1 MHYDDLG
8 RRVPM
13 PSLQIRELP
22 DDVYEALADRA
33 RRQGRSLAQQ
43 AVAELR
49 KMTELAAADRRRH
62 TLDLLAQPGKAEH
75 RALPDPVDLI
85 REDRDA

>member
-1 MHYDDLG
+1 
-8 RRVPM
+8 M

-22 DDVYEALADRA
+22 EDVYEALAERA
-33 RRQGRSLAQQ
+33 RREGRSLAQQ

-49 KMTELAAADRRRH
+49 RMAELAAADRRRQTLE
-62 TLDLLAQPGKAEH
+62 TLDQSDDEPRRK
-75 RALPDPVDLI
+75 LPDPVTLV

>member
-1 MHYDDLG
+1 
-8 RRVPM
+8 M

-22 DDVYEALADRA
+22 EDVYEALAERA
-33 RRQGRSLAQQ
+33 RREGRSLAQQ

-49 KMTELAAADRRRH
+49 GMVELAAVDRRRR
-62 TLDLLAQPGKAEH
+62 TLEALDQPAKEA
-75 RALPDPVDLI
+75 RPALPDPVALV

>member
-1 MHYDDLG
+1 
-8 RRVPM
+8 M

-22 DDVYEALADRA
+22 EDVYEALAERA
-33 RRQGRSLAQQ
+33 RREGRSLAQQ

-49 KMTELAAADRRRH
+49 KMVELAAADRRRQV
-62 TLDLLAQPGKAEH
+62 LDELDQSVEEP
-75 RALPDPVDLI
+75 RRRLPDPVKLV

>member
-1 MHYDDLG
+1 
-8 RRVPM
+8 M

-22 DDVYEALADRA
+22 EDVYEVLAERA
-33 RRQGRSLAQQ
+33 RREGRSLAQQ

-49 KMTELAAADRRRH
+49 RMVELAAADQRRQV
-62 TLDLLAQPGKAEH
+62 LDALDQPGEGPQ
-75 RALPDPVDLI
+75 RTLPDPVMLV

>member
-1 MHYDDLG
+1 
-8 RRVPM
+8 M

-22 DDVYEALADRA
+22 EDIYEVLAERA
-33 RRQGRSLAQQ
+33 RREGRSLAQQ

-49 KMTELAAADRRRH
+49 RMAELAAADRRRQI
-62 TLDLLAQPGKAEH
+62 LDALDQPVDEA
-75 RALPDPVDLI
+75 RPALPDPVALV

>member
-1 MHYDDLG
+1 
-8 RRVPM
+8 M

-22 DDVYEALADRA
+22 EDVYAALAERA
-33 RRQGRSLAQQ
+33 RREGRSLAQQ

-49 KMTELAAADRRRH
+49 GMAELTAADRRRR
-62 TLDLLAQPGKAEH
+62 TLEALDQPGSPA
-75 RALPDPVDLI
+75 RVLPDPVALV